1 MIRKNQ
7 NNKQKSYYNNYKKHT
22 NESLRSLALRIETL
36 VKTAYSLYTEDY
48 RNSVMNQT
56 FIRCLDNELKNAA
69 LKKHANHKQTPREP
83 EMPFKTLVEKIDQ
96 IDLTRT
102 ITNNHKRLYEVNQST
117 TNINEDLKQM
127 NIACNNINELNQ
139 NDLEQFEGTI
149 CNVLNGINNTYD
161 KKNFKGR
168 PKFALFCSYCSSHG
182 HTKGRCFKRPRRGS
196 VTRPKERSFYSHMR
210 NNQNL
215 PNRRIDSNSVNGRQL
230 PPTSPIYNNSRSR
243 TPYRSHSR
251 NNYHNR
257 NSRDSRNNQGYQR
270 SNNYNNRSTSY
281 NRNNYNRNRSNSYH
295 RSNSYNKYNNNNNN
309 NNRAN
314 SRYNDRNYSRQQSPY
329 SRQQSPYN
337 SNRSNNNNRQRYNSK
352 DSNRNDRND
361 NYRQRSNSNN
371 RNHSNN
377 NSRDNRGYSS
387 QREQNNR
394 HYSKERRIDGHN
406 NSKNR
411 INSVEQEKSNND
423 PPGIDEYEY
432 TSESSDEDQEILD
445 KFYNANEDTCNTVIN
460 TLESNPHGYY
470 QCINIRNL
478 NRTLQN
484 KNLC

>member
-1 MIRKNQ
+1 MFDSEKS
-7 NNKQKSYYNNYKKHT
+7 KQQAIIILQQLQKHT

-96 IDLTRT
+96 TDLTRT

-215 PNRRIDSNSVNGRQL
+215 PNRRIDSNNVNGRQL

-295 RSNSYNKYNNNNNN
+295 RSNSYNKYNNNN
-309 NNRAN
+309 RSN
-314 SRYNDRNYSRQQSPY
+314 SRYNDRNT

-337 SNRSNNNNRQRYNSK
+337 SNK
-352 DSNRNDRND
+352 
-361 NYRQRSNSNN
+361 
-371 RNHSNN
+371 NN
-377 NSRDNRGYSS
+377 NSLPVSSLPPIPIPVPLPSAPTIEQSHAIKPYSYET
-387 QREQNNR
+387 QTTQQTPYEIPQP
-394 HYSKERRIDGHN
+394 
-406 NSKNR
+406 
-411 INSVEQEKSNND
+411 SNNQNSQHQLIPTSRLLEIQN
-423 PPGIDEYEY
+423 PPPIDFNQLKLTNNKIQNRSYSLDILKNDQPHMNEVTYYDTHSADTYE
-432 TSESSDEDQEILD
+432 I
-445 KFYNANEDTCNTVIN
+445 
-460 TLESNPHGYY
+460 
-470 QCINIRNL
+470 
-478 NRTLQN
+478 
-484 KNLC
+484 